1 MTILLIVDQTNQI
14 LGSGEVES
22 PSELFSTGDGDAE
35 QRNSKERVVK
45 NAVLDDE
52 HQVLPDTLVVSSSVA
67 RSSEDSS
74 LSEDHH
80 SIIVDSISTDELESA
95 TQLEV
100 HQEISQNHL
109 VTTDRPTAPSRKSY
123 QVQCHE

>member
-1 MTILLIVDQTNQI
+1 MDQTNQI

-35 QRNSKERVVK
+35 QRNSKERAVK

-100 HQEISQNHL
+100 HQEISQNHR

>member
-1 MTILLIVDQTNQI
+1 MDQTNQ
-14 LGSGEVES
+14 LLKSGEVES
-22 PSELFSTGDGDAE
+22 PSELFGTGDGDAE
-35 QRNSKERVVK
+35 QRNSKERAVK

-52 HQVLPDTLVVSSSVA
+52 HQILPDTLVVSSSVA

-80 SIIVDSISTDELESA
+80 SIIVDSISTDELEST

-123 QVQCHE
+123 QAQCHE